1 MSWLTVLPKTASS
14 REHLREVDLGD
25 LDSSFTELNFT
36 ELCIEVNCISN
47 ILTSVL
53 LCRTLKPKWKILW

>member
-1 MSWLTVLPKTASS
+1 MASS

-36 ELCIEVNCISN
+36 DLCIEVSSISN

-53 LCRTLKPKWKILW
+53 LYRTLKPKWKILW